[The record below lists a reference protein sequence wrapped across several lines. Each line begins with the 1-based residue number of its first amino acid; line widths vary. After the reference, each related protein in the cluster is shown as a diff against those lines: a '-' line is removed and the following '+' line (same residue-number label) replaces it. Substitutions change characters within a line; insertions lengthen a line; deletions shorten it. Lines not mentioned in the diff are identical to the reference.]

1 MENKHLSLDDAF
13 QIIEDLQKQI
23 EELEAASHEYET
35 ELEGVVKKLE
45 SQLNEKDAF
54 IASLQQAQMPTGG
67 FKERLT
73 VLEIQVDELE
83 SENYALRSRLKLLEA
98 ENDSVIERNVLLQH
112 ELADVR
118 QGTKPSIETPKADS
132 LINVSNP
139 PNRTC
144 STHSSRSS
152 NALKVSSNQNSLR
165 VSPRNARADTSA
177 THLSSTSVV
186 STTSYK

>member
-1 MENKHLSLDDAF
+1 MSPPRTTNFESANNHFNSNFAQASMLRRPSLPHIDEVIPQDSNPANYSDRSDYLS
-13 QIIEDLQKQI
+13 
-23 EELEAASHEYET
+23 
-35 ELEGVVKKLE
+35 
-45 SQLNEKDAF
+45 
-54 IASLQQAQMPTGG
+54 
-67 FKERLT
+67 